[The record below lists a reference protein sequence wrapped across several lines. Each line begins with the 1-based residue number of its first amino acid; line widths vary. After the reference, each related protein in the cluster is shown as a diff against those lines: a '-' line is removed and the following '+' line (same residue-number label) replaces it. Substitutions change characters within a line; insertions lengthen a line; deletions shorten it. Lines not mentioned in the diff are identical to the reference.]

1 MSYTV
6 KMTELLSLLHFTWDF
21 FVFLYA
27 ILRGDI
33 GLLMYISNQDTFIHL
48 QTLKNEQEILNTVK
62 KCQIVSNQI
71 QIR

>member
-6 KMTELLSLLHFTWDF
+6 KMTELLSLLHFTLDF

-33 GLLMYISNQDTFIHL
+33 GLLKINVH
-48 QTLKNEQEILNTVK
+48 K
-62 KCQIVSNQI
+62 
-71 QIR
+71 